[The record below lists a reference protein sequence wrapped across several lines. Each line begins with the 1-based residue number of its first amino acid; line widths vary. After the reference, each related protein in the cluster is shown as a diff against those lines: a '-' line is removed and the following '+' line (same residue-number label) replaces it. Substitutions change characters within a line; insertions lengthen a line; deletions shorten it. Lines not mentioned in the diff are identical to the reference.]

1 VPLLTLR
8 AEPDDEEVKAWVEA
22 QNECTHA
29 YFDSNL
35 EPNRKAYAAKM
46 TALYDYD
53 KYGCPMQH
61 GDNYFF
67 YKKAGLQSQFA
78 LYKQVCALAV
88 LLL

>member
-1 VPLLTLR
+1 
-8 AEPDDEEVKAWVEA
+8 
-22 QNECTHA
+22 
-29 YFDSNL
+29 
-35 EPNRKAYAAKM
+35 M

-78 LYKQVCALAV
+78 LYKQVRALAV
-88 LLL
+88 ALSECCYHLVVCCKIVR